1 MKKFLFLTLI
11 FSALVSTTMFAQ
23 AGDEPKKSML
33 EQMKEKQK
41 APMVA
46 KTGLTEAQVDK
57 IIEINYAIRME
68 APKNLRELPEA
79 ERTAKL
85 AEMKAEKEKRYLA
98 IPLTA
103 EQLKTVYAYYEDMRK
118 DMPQRSA
125 N

>member
-11 FSALVSTTMFAQ
+11 FSALVSTSIFAQ
-23 AGDEPKKSML
+23 AGDEPAKSML

-46 KTGLTEAQVDK
+46 KTGLSEAQVDK

-68 APKNLRELPEA
+68 AGKSLKDLPEA
-79 ERTAKL
+79 DRAAKI
-85 AEMKAEKEKRYLA
+85 AEIKAEKEKRYLA

-103 EQLKTVYAYYEDMRK
+103 DELKTVYAYYEEMGK
-118 DMPQRSA
+118 NMPKKP
-125 N
+125 